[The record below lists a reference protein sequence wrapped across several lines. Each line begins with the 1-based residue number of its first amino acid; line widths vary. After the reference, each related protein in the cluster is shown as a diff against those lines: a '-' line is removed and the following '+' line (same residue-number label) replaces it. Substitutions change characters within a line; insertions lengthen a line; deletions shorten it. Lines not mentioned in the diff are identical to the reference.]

1 MQFIGKT
8 LYGLEN
14 LLAKELSDLGAE
26 EISIAN
32 RAVLFSGDTGLMY
45 KANYMLRTAMSV
57 LMQIREFR
65 IRSADDLYNKALDI
79 EWDRYMNV
87 EDTFSVVP
95 VVQSPYFNH
104 TGFAGLRLKDAI
116 ADYFRKKCGK
126 RPAVDASEPS
136 VLVNL
141 HISNQ
146 SVTISLDSTVVPL
159 FRRGYRQEQAAAPLN
174 EVLAAGMLLL
184 SGWNAGSDL
193 TDPMCGSG
201 TIPVE
206 AGMIACNI
214 PPGRLRQFFGF
225 QKWKNYEND
234 LFNAIKRDCDASIKQ
249 PDIKISASDISEQ
262 AVMQAVKNIKI
273 AGLDTFISAE
283 KKDFRDLRPSGSEG
297 FVFINPPYGERLLPE
312 DTDALYNMIG
322 STLKHNFPG
331 HTAWLIS
338 SNRESLKHIGL
349 KPKEKHILY
358 NGALECLFLKYEL
371 YAGSRRGEKV

>member
-1 MQFIGKT
+1 MQLIAKT

-26 EISIAN
+26 EITIAN
-32 RAVLFSGDTGLMY
+32 RAALFSGDISLMY

-57 LMQIREFR
+57 LLQISEFR
-65 IRSADDLYNKALDI
+65 IRSADDLYNQGLKI
-79 EWDRYMNV
+79 EWDRYMKV
-87 EDTFSVVP
+87 DDTFSVAP

-116 ADYFRKKCGK
+116 ADYFKKKTGR
-126 RPAVDASEPS
+126 RPSVNTTEPS

-146 SVTISLDSTVVPL
+146 MVTVSLDSTVVPL

-184 SGWNAGSDL
+184 SGWNAESDL

-206 AGMIACNI
+206 AGMIACKI
-214 PPGRLRQFFGF
+214 PPAKARSFFGF
-225 QKWKNYEND
+225 QKWLNYD
-234 LFNAIKRDCDASIKQ
+234 SKLFKRVKKDCDSLIIKS
-249 PDIKISASDISEQ
+249 PVKISGSDISEE
-262 AVMQAVKNIKI
+262 AVKQAISNVKK
-273 AGLDTFISAE
+273 AGLDDLISIE
-283 KKDFRDLRPSGSEG
+283 VKDMKDLKPAGNEG
-297 FVFINPPYGERLLPE
+297 IVFINPPYGERLLPDE
-312 DTDALYNMIG
+312 TDSLYNLIG
-322 STLKHNFPG
+322 STLKHNFTG
-331 HTAWLIS
+331 HTAWIIS
-338 SNRESLKHIGL
+338 SNKESLKHIGL

-371 YAGSRRGEKV
+371 YQGSKRNEKN